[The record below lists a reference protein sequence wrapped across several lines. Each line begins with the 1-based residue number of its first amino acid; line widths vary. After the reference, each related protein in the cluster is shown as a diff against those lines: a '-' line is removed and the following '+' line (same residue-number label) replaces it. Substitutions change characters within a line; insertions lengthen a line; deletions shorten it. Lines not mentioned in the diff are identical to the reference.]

1 MTRTTVSSA
10 GRLAIVFVGL
20 VCAAAHGQ
28 ITSLAGDGV
37 LNAPYRGTIDSLREA
52 TMDMAYGEVKTHVEP
67 SGGSLQITGATV
79 TLWAV
84 GGWDRSVLRLYEG
97 VDASASEIDLS
108 NGAVKSVPVDTGGTY
123 RLKRFSLKA
132 IATKTLA
139 VQAFTVHFQYNI
151 GKALIDTEK
160 TFKVA
165 PLAASG
171 DRRFDESEAFLYGVP
186 LLDVA
191 VGNARLTIPTGRT
204 ALTVGAAFTDQIISL
219 FPGTT
224 IGTSEAVLPGAGGS
238 TFLPPSTHFRLQGS
252 IDGPY
257 KSAFGTPWP
266 GFMVGYYILAGV
278 RTPDGTCLDTPTSSS
293 STLFRIERIRPLGV
307 ADTAAARQVYN
318 YDNAVNN
325 RVISIQDGLSPTPN
339 VITLTRNAGTG
350 YVQGISTSDGRSWT
364 IQSDGSGRITGIVPA
379 SGKGARYFK
388 YVNSADPA
396 LMYRVTQVRLGAGDG
411 GNASDPDLGD
421 QILYKFVYD
430 GAGDLREE
438 WRYVD
443 GQLRKVIEHV
453 VIDEGHRQ
461 RKEWFGAGAG
471 DCRVTDLTYDTGA
484 GLKHRLASVTSYSGS
499 NGTGTAYV
507 TTYTHDVNNARGNM
521 VITQVT
527 LPDNTTLTHEYNAQW
542 NPQVG
547 SPPAVN
553 VGVRTKTTHAG
564 GTDGSLVTYDV
575 NYEFFYPLGT
585 TRLFYSPRLVKQR
598 DGLGH
603 EVVLDYENGY
613 DDQNGD
619 GLNGEQSNQLMS
631 RTGPTINQG
640 TSGPRSPATRFY
652 YDLTNHALA
661 RQETDT
667 ASGLFREIAYAY
679 DSLLRLT
686 TQTLDPTGEI
696 LITRSLYCDTASTQA
711 RSTVDADGY
720 WTRTEYD
727 NDGRVASIKRYLNQ
741 NAGNLAQPC
750 TAPTGP
756 YYETQYVYDTDGRLF
771 EERTDNKDQAG
782 NPLTDPIITR
792 TTYNRLG
799 QPTLQVLDPGGIN
812 QESNFVY
819 NWLGEVTQQFDTSG
833 RGVLRTYEGRGLVET
848 ETPLIYDG
856 SDDGTPDPNLTT
868 TFQYDAMARRTFTYP
883 PTHPLAGGPGE
894 YTEQVYDDFGR
905 LESLKRHPGT
915 DGGNLIT
922 TTTTYDAANHV
933 TRTLVEEAGV
943 GALSDAT
950 ALYDEGGF
958 KYEARQRTTAG
969 ADSAADP
976 VTQWQFDWA
985 GSPTEERGLGDAT
998 VGDRVVTTHYD
1009 TAGRVH
1015 DVTDS
1020 AGGQTVFTRDDR
1032 GHVTQQDVQL
1042 TASTWAVTNTQY
1054 DALGRA
1060 ITVTDPT
1067 DAFGLRHYRVHD
1079 YDSRGH
1085 LLRATATTSTGT
1097 AKQTSLAAYD
1107 AAGRQTR
1114 SVVLADAAAV
1124 GTLPQNAV
1132 VPTDRVVDLE
1142 YDADGRLRFRRM
1154 YNNHSATARTTE
1166 TTYDALGRVNVVTD
1180 ASGSTTD
1187 HDYFAN
1193 GRLQQ
1198 RVLFDPGLSLQTT
1211 TFGYDGHDRTN
1222 AQTAVGTPSLTTL
1235 FGLDGLDRPVLVTSP
1250 KGIQTQTRYD
1260 LAGRRTGTVED
1271 YAGALAR
1278 ETVFAYNRLSQLI
1291 QQTARNTSWG
1301 GVPLADQVT
1310 TYRSDP
1316 LGRPTRAVYPD
1327 AVAGQHADPAACTDC
1342 LRTTFDLAGR
1352 PEGQTDPRGTVFD
1365 FAYDAR
1371 GLLVARTIDGSDRD
1385 SFAYDALRRLTAA
1398 QRGTV
1403 VDPDAGAASAWD
1415 YTDLGDLAFETQTLA
1430 GGPPRTVEYAYDQA
1444 GNRLNVTYP
1453 GGAVLA
1459 YTPTALNQVDTIDLQ
1474 GSPLLADYAYY
1485 GRLLNTRA
1493 VTTDAAGGGT
1503 VYTVQTGYDAYRRV
1517 NAITNTLTTQGLWD
1531 RLPPN
1536 GGWSSRSTGGWPTS
1550 SGGGGREDSRGATGG
1565 LPASASGRGRAVQTL
1580 AAYTFTHDADGHP
1593 LTQTADGLPDFA
1605 GDDRTFTVDRLARLT
1620 DTAYA
1625 ASGTTESSTFDRV
1638 GNREDHTNRAGQATD
1653 YSLANAANEYGTI
1666 SSNGTPRTVA
1676 YDAAGNLTVDEAG
1689 RQYTYDA
1696 YDRLTQVRA
1705 GAVVL
1710 ANYTYDALGRRAVFE
1725 DPVRGTTVRYTYD
1738 GSNVIEERNASDA
1751 LLRYHI
1757 NGPQFADERIATW
1770 TADVRTPH
1778 ASGGQTGGG
1787 LDSSPFQGEGGVGV
1801 VAGWPTSSG
1810 GGGLED
1816 SREVETG
1823 GNGEHGGDYST
1834 GSPLS
1839 QFAPVQT
1846 DRAGTF
1852 TYYLGGNNFSVVGTG
1867 NADGSTLTRLDY
1879 SATGDFAGGGGPGT
1893 WYAHDADDDGDVD
1906 AEDFADFQ
1914 LCFGTTDAGCR
1925 SVHDVDIN
1933 GVADGHIDLADYESF
1948 WGCCGG
1954 PGVSPGLSEG
1964 HDWEPD
1970 GDVDLADWAEFQ
1982 VCFGTTEAACLS
1994 AFDVDAAGQSNGVI
2008 DLADVQGFERRM
2020 NGPNQPPGGTCP
2032 ILGARWAARA
2042 TPPSGTFALH
2052 GRAIDVLADGLVLQD
2067 FRERIYAPQ
2076 HGRWLQR
2083 DPTGYADGP
2092 DLYEAFGNNA
2102 TSFADPMG
2110 TQVAEPPDPSMYQGL
2125 TDEER
2130 DRIGA
2135 MQIQADAAMF
2145 RGFGKRLVGLPVGL
2159 YQSARAVVRFQWAQ
2173 QQWLRGQRIDPQVVL
2188 DLPFVQT
2195 ALEANEIAGEARAS
2209 GSGPSGAYYIATV
2222 DALGNLIPFQ
2232 AGVFDLVEGKT
2243 RHGDI
2248 VDPAE
2253 TIGGLGGDVVL
2264 VYVPVRVATGLRA
2277 ARLPMRTASAEGIAV
2292 RAERVLGEAHAPV
2305 TGSQWYQRFVA
2316 EYGTENVSWSGLPDA
2331 GAASPRGATFGR
2343 AESFDYRAT
2352 FFSAHPELLGRV
2364 VVHHAVE
2371 QQVLTRYPGVVAEAE
2386 LHSLENLRGIPKDVN
2401 AQAHL
2406 SQIRREWNQFYR
2418 QTPNPSQQQ
2427 LLQKA
2432 AEIDFEYGA
2441 RFLPPISGGNP

>member
-1 MTRTTVSSA
+1 VARVRGTLQAWCAVVFSVASA
-10 GRLAIVFVGL
+10 P
-20 VCAAAHGQ
+20 CWGQ

-52 TMDMAYGEVKTHVEP
+52 TMDVAYGEVKTHVEP
-67 SGGSLQITGATV
+67 SGGSLQITGANV

-123 RLKRFSLKA
+123 RIKRFSLKA

-171 DRRFDESEAFLYGVP
+171 DRRFDEREAFLYGVP

-204 ALTVGAAFTDQIISL
+204 ALTAGLAFTDQIISL

-224 IGTSEAVLPGAGGS
+224 IGTSDAVLPGAGGS

-266 GFMVGYYILAGV
+266 GFRVGYYILAGV

-339 VITLTRNAGTG
+339 VITLNRNAGTG
-350 YVQGISTSDGRSWT
+350 YVQSISTSDGRSWT

-411 GNASDPDLGD
+411 GSASDPDLGD

-471 DCRVTDLTYDTGA
+471 DCRVTDFTYDTGA

-542 NPQVG
+542 NPQVP
-547 SPPAVN
+547 SPPAMN
-553 VGVRTKTTHAG
+553 AGIRTRTTHSG

-667 ASGLFREIAYAY
+667 ASGLYREITYAY
-679 DSLLRLT
+679 DSLLRLI
-686 TQTLDPTGEI
+686 TQTVDPTGEI
-696 LITRSLYCDTASTQA
+696 LVTRSLYCDTASTQA

-727 NDGRVASIKRYLNQ
+727 NDGRVASVKRYLNQ

-771 EERTDNKDQAG
+771 EARSDNKDQAG
-782 NPLTDPIITR
+782 NPIAGATHPIVTR
-792 TTYNRLG
+792 TTYDRLG

-819 NWLGEVTQQFDTSG
+819 NWLGDVTQQFDTSG
-833 RGVLRTYEGRGLVET
+833 RGVLRTYDGRGLVET
-848 ETPLIYDG
+848 ETPLVYDG

-883 PTHPLAGGPGE
+883 PTHPVAGGPGE

-976 VTQWQFDWA
+976 VTQWKFDWA

-1020 AGGQTVFTRDDR
+1020 TGGQTVFTRDDR

-1054 DALGRA
+1054 DALGRVNV
-1060 ITVTDPT
+1060 ITDPT

-1085 LLRATATTSTGT
+1085 LLRETATTSTGT

-1132 VPTDRVVDLE
+1132 VTSNRVVDLE

-1166 TTYDALGRVNVVTD
+1166 TTYDPLGRVNVVTD

-1187 HDYFAN
+1187 DDYFAN

-1198 RVLFDPGLSLQTT
+1198 RVLFDPGLPLQTT
-1211 TFGYDGHDRTN
+1211 TFDYDGHDRTS

-1250 KGIQTQTRYD
+1250 KGIQTRTQYD
-1260 LAGRRTGTVED
+1260 LAGRRAGTVED

-1291 QQTARNTSWG
+1291 QQTAKNATWG
-1301 GVPLADQVT
+1301 GTPLADQVT
-1310 TYRSDP
+1310 TYRYDP

-1327 AVAGQHADPAACTDC
+1327 AAAGQHADPAACTDC
-1342 LRTTFDLAGR
+1342 LRTTVDLAGR
-1352 PEGQTDPRGTVFD
+1352 PDGQTDPRGTVFD
-1365 FAYDAR
+1365 FDYDAR
-1371 GLLVARTIDGSDRD
+1371 GLLLARTTSGSERD

-1403 VDPDAGAASAWD
+1403 GDPDAVAAAALD
-1415 YTDLGDLAFETQTLA
+1415 YTDLGDVAFETQTLA
-1430 GGPPRTVEYAYDQA
+1430 GGTPRTVDYAYDQA
-1444 GNRLNVTYP
+1444 GNRLGLTYP
-1453 GGAVLA
+1453 GGATLA
-1459 YTPTALNQVDTIDLQ
+1459 YTPTAVNQVDTIDLQ

-1503 VYTVQTGYDAYRRV
+1503 IYTVQTGYDAYRRV
-1517 NAITNTLTTQGLWD
+1517 NALTNTLTTPGKLGGPGLQTWGSD
-1531 RLPPN
+1531 
-1536 GGWSSRSTGGWPTS
+1536 SDGWPTS
-1550 SGGGGREDSRGATGG
+1550 SGGGGREDSRRVAWSSSPQASAAMQGAT
-1565 LPASASGRGRAVQTL
+1565 ANTSGARAVETL

-1638 GNREDHTNRAGQATD
+1638 GNREDHTNRAGQLTD

-1738 GSNVIEERNASDA
+1738 GSNVIEERDAADA
-1751 LLRYHI
+1751 LVRYHV
-1757 NGPQFADERIATW
+1757 NGAQFADERIATF
-1770 TADVRTPH
+1770 TATVP
-1778 ASGGQTGGG
+1778 GQ
-1787 LDSSPFQGEGGVGV
+1787 P
-1801 VAGWPTSSG
+1801 
-1810 GGGLED
+1810 
-1816 SREVETG
+1816 
-1823 GNGEHGGDYST
+1823 
-1834 GSPLS
+1834 
-1839 QFAPVQT
+1839 
-1846 DRAGTF
+1846 AGTF

-1925 SVHDVDIN
+1925 SVHDVDID

-1954 PGVSPGLSEG
+1954 PGVSPGLTEG

-1982 VCFGTTEAACLS
+1982 VCFGTATPACLA
-1994 AFDVDAAGQSNGVI
+1994 AFDLDASGQSNGVI
-2008 DLADVQGFERRM
+2008 NLADAQGFERRM
-2020 NGPNQPPGGTCP
+2020 NGPNQPPGGACP
-2032 ILGARWAARA
+2032 VLGARWAARA

-2067 FRERIYAPQ
+2067 FRNRVYAPQ

-2083 DPTGYADGP
+2083 DPTGYSDGP

-2102 TSFADPMG
+2102 TANTDPTGEGILTWLMG
-2110 TQVAEPPDPSMYQGL
+2110 GYFSLSDAELIRENTYHLVIDPPYGFFEGAGQTVSGGA
-2125 TDEER
+2125 TEFG
-2130 DRIGA
+2130 RIFTGE
-2135 MQIQADAAMF
+2135 
-2145 RGFGKRLVGLPVGL
+2145 
-2159 YQSARAVVRFQWAQ
+2159 SAAQ
-2173 QQWLRGQRIDPQVVL
+2173 QKLVR
-2188 DLPFVQT
+2188 
-2195 ALEANEIAGEARAS
+2195 
-2209 GSGPSGAYYIATV
+2209 
-2222 DALGNLIPFQ
+2222 
-2232 AGVFDLVEGKT
+2232 LVEGEYGIGRAT
-2243 RHGDI
+2243 ADEANVVVLRAVRQGVVDFFGASNVATGITGDVVVYGDGGTVFI
-2248 VDPAE
+2248 ARANGFERVQS
-2253 TIGGLGGDVVL
+2253 TIGGIGQFAGSVGGLGGGGLSQATQLQMARFSLQAAARIAPASRTTQVFALRAGLAIERSQFALETAAAAEFGAAEVWLSGAGTRPSQMATNIVAGQAAEVGARAMAIAQGETILETQFRQGAVL
-2264 VYVPVRVATGLRA
+2264 RGIDFASFVEGPEGVQLFLKEVKGTPGLVSPGRFTSLGLGRGGRQVFEKNLGYVQRAIEAQVADEALRA
-2277 ARLPMRTASAEGIAV
+2277 ALQRALPSAEV
-2292 RAERVLGEAHAPV
+2292 RLVGPSGFGV
-2305 TGSQWYQRFVA
+2305 TGQTIARIQGV
-2316 EYGTENVSWSGLPDA
+2316 T
-2331 GAASPRGATFGR
+2331 GR
-2343 AESFDYRAT
+2343 
-2352 FFSAHPELLGRV
+2352 PV
-2364 VVHHAVE
+2364 VVVIM
-2371 QQVLTRYPGVVAEAE
+2371 P
-2386 LHSLENLRGIPKDVN
+2386 
-2401 AQAHL
+2401 
-2406 SQIRREWNQFYR
+2406 
-2418 QTPNPSQQQ
+2418 
-2427 LLQKA
+2427 
-2432 AEIDFEYGA
+2432 
-2441 RFLPPISGGNP
+2441 